1 MKTKTIRKIL
11 NNKVQDWISSVD
23 DKEVRQAIIDGA
35 IVTGGSIASLLLRED
50 VNDFDIYFKTKE
62 TLTTVCKYYTKDINS
77 IEVYDGIKAKLE
89 YDKISY
95 GEIGSED
102 ENLSRKAVFLKD
114 IEPERV
120 KIYTGSI
127 GHYRADPL
135 KFKKDAGG
143 VNLPYQVSFISPNAI
158 SLTDKLQI
166 VVRFWGDVEEIH
178 KNYDFVHAT
187 NYYDVKEGK
196 LVLHNKALESLLT
209 RELYYIGSLYPLTSV
224 IRSKKFIQRKWTI
237 TAGTQLKML
246 YQVSQLD
253 LNNIKVLEEQLIG
266 VDIAYFAKL
275 IGILQHTTSKDPDFK
290 VSYDWLAEMIDRVFD
305 GDDED
310 EESGVKEAN

>member
-1 MKTKTIRKIL
+1 MKTKTIKKVLNSKI
-11 NNKVQDWISSVD
+11 QDWVNSVD
-23 DKEVRQAIIDGA
+23 DKDVKQAILDGA
-35 IVTGGSIASLLLRED
+35 IVTRGSIASLLLKEE

-62 TLTTVCKYYTKDINS
+62 TLRTVCEYYCKDNG
-77 IEVYDGIKAKLE
+77 IEIYDGVQAKRE
-89 YDKISY
+89 YDSIQYS
-95 GEIGSED
+95 EVGSED

-114 IEPERV
+114 IEPDRI
-120 KIYTGSI
+120 KLYTGPI
-127 GHYRADPL
+127 GHYKTDPL
-135 KFKKDAGG
+135 KFKKDNDGKQ
-143 VNLPYQVSFISPNAI
+143 VPYQVSFISPNAI

-166 VVRFWGDVEEIH
+166 VVRFWGSVEEIH

-253 LNNIKVLEEQLIG
+253 LNDIKVLEEQLIG

-275 IGILQHTTSKDPDFK
+275 IGILKHVQTKEPNFTID
-290 VSYDWLAEMIDRVFD
+290 YNWLAEMIDQVFD
-305 GDDED
+305 GDEEGED
-310 EESGVKEAN
+310 IE